1 MEDADE
7 NSITTLLS
15 PNVIF
20 FNHIINITSDN
31 IGELLWDAYDCC
43 NFAPTTTSTQTPTK
57 PAMTTTSP
65 PIPQINCTNPQN
77 DLTSLYCNITNG
89 TTNVNS
95 GNVGQ
100 LANLTTASMNTTNTN
115 DVYMASTILSNLTG
129 VRNITKDDFNSVA
142 NLTDTIVDAP
152 ENTLKH
158 SDVYKIGEVSTT
170 QR

>member
-20 FNHIINITSDN
+20 FNHSINGTSGN
-31 IGELLWDAYDCC
+31 IDELLWDAYDCC
-43 NFAPTTTSTQTPTK
+43 NFAPTKTQSQTPTK
-57 PAMTTTSP
+57 PAMTTTPP
-65 PIPQINCTNPQN
+65 PIPQINCTDPQN
-77 DLTSLYCNITNG
+77 ELTSLYCNITNG
-89 TTNVNS
+89 TLKVNS

-115 DVYMASTILSNLTG
+115 DVYMALTILSNLTG
-129 VRNITKDDFNSVA
+129 VKNITKNDFSSVA
-142 NLTDTIVDAP
+142 NLTDMIVDAP
-152 ENTLKH
+152 ENTFKD